1 MNDEIIEAFNDN
13 IYLIKENL
21 LVDLNKS
28 FFSNISIF
36 FIYLIFLRLWS

>member
-36 FIYLIFLRLWS
+36 LFI